1 MAYSPIEWN
10 TGDVITAAKLNNMD
24 DGIIAN
30 ETAITETNG
39 RIDEI
44 GTMTKN
50 PGSTTDV
57 TGGRNTVN
65 TFNLDEGVYIISET
79 TILNKALQGFT
90 VSHGLTNAD
99 SAITNIYHT
108 AASTNYG
115 SITDTFVVTV
125 GAGGGTIYTY
135 LQLPSAA
142 ESTTATY
149 VGAATKLK

>member
-1 MAYSPIEWN
+1 MAYSPVEWN

-24 DGIIAN
+24 DGIVSN
-30 ETAITETNG
+30 ETAIDETNG

-50 PGSTTDV
+50 PGSTTNV
-57 TGGRNTVN
+57 NAGRNTVN
-65 TFNLDEGVYIISET
+65 TFDLDEGVYIISET
-79 TILNKALQGFT
+79 VILNKSLQGFN
-90 VSHGLTNAD
+90 VSHELTNAD
-99 SAITNIYHT
+99 SAIATIYHT

-115 SITDTFVVTV
+115 TITDTFVVTV

-135 LQLPSAA
+135 LTLPSAA